1 MDISDDSDSSL
12 SPLLYPQNDEKQEPL
27 LLKATKISTDP
38 VDTREPAKQIPSPPY
53 GLLSTGT
60 APHVPMAVLF
70 GRCISYCGWKEHM
83 GLLREKLKEEETWQ
97 SETMKETFRR
107 MGMAPWYD
115 ELSHQMKKEETMD
128 WTAWK
133 DFVIE
138 EWTTLFPEELSMVF
152 R

>member
-1 MDISDDSDSSL
+1 
-12 SPLLYPQNDEKQEPL
+12 
-27 LLKATKISTDP
+27 
-38 VDTREPAKQIPSPPY
+38 
-53 GLLSTGT
+53 
-60 APHVPMAVLF
+60 
-70 GRCISYCGWKEHM
+70 
-83 GLLREKLKEEETWQ
+83 
-97 SETMKETFRR
+97 MKETFHQ